1 MRSPRSMPCPR
12 RFEAQ
17 ALRDGR
23 LAGSERTSFE
33 RHASACPGCG
43 REVQALEALA
53 QALRAGLPDSGRAVV
68 DELHAQR
75 ERARLL
81 AAFED
86 VNVASQRSARPSW
99 SGRARRRLVWPVGLV
114 ALAAGCFVLWRV
126 RPGTVPVRAVASAVV
141 HGDDSATWSVR
152 TEGNREEV
160 TLQRGSLWIHVDH
173 RSQAGSP
180 PGNHRLLVV
189 LPDGELE
196 DTGTIFS
203 VSAEH
208 GRTTH
213 VAVAEGSVV
222 LRIRGQRPITIGAGG
237 TWPPQIEPSAPARP
251 NVAPASAAAAPHRPP
266 APRPTPPRPRATRS
280 LAAAVADPAVD
291 FRAAWA
297 SFAAGENR
305 AAAGAFTTF
314 LVRHPRD
321 PRAEDAAYLRII
333 ALQRCEAT
341 GEMKA
346 AAQDYLRR
354 FPAGFR
360 RAEVEVL
367 SGGPP

>member
-1 MRSPRSMPCPR
+1 MRSTNSMPCPR
-12 RFEAQ
+12 GFEAE

-23 LAGSERTSFE
+23 LAGAERASFE
-33 RHASACPGCG
+33 RHATACVVCG
-43 REVQALEALA
+43 RELQALEALA
-53 QALRAGLPDSGRAVV
+53 QAVRADPQQSRGPSWG

-81 AAFED
+81 AAFDETQL
-86 VNVASQRSARPSW
+86 ASQRS
-99 SGRARRRLVWPVGLV
+99 SGGGRSGVRYRLLWPMSLV
-114 ALAAGCFVLWRV
+114 ALAVGCFLVWRV
-126 RPGTVPVRAVASAVV
+126 RPGTAPMHAAASAVV

-173 RSQAGSP
+173 TSQAGS
-180 PGNHRLLVV
+180 HRLLVV

-196 DTGTIFS
+196 DIGTIFT

-208 GRTTH
+208 GRTTR

-222 LRIRGQRPITIGAGG
+222 LRIRGQRPITIAGGG
-237 TWPPQIEPSAPARP
+237 TWPPEMKAPP
-251 NVAPASAAAAPHRPP
+251 
-266 APRPTPPRPRATRS
+266 PTPPSVAAVAEVAPRQRDLAVRPHLPRASGSSRS
-280 LAAAVADPAVD
+280 LAPAAPDPGAD

-305 AAAGAFTTF
+305 AAADGFTTF
-314 LVRHPRD
+314 LLRHTRD
-321 PRAEDAAYLRII
+321 PRAEDAAYLRVI
-333 ALQRCEAT
+333 ALQRCDAT
-341 GEMKA
+341 DEMKA

-354 FPAGFR
+354 HPSGFR
-360 RAEVEVL
+360 RAEVESL
-367 SGGPP
+367 SR